1 MKTHFFRLAIVSIM
15 IFVFAADFSAQEK
28 EPPRVKSAAEV
39 IARFIEENGAI
50 AAREKFKELVAQR
63 EIEYSFNETEFLR
76 LGFDLLRSGKTND
89 AIEVFK
95 MADEAFPDSYNV
107 SMSLASAYRAI
118 GDYEQDRK
126 SVEKAIALQ
135 NRAYLAEFL
144 KKNKDHLAKTAEEV
158 IERHLEAIGGR
169 ENLEKIET
177 MVITYTG
184 FDSIDQEI
192 LITRYFKFPHFIRQ
206 DIAAT
211 GVSIA
216 TDGKKVWRISAGKW
230 EEQSGSSWAYVPD
243 IYEDFINYSARGIT
257 YDLLGVE
264 AIDRHVYYHLLKSH
278 ADGEKRDYY
287 FSAETGLFRM
297 ERRDFG
303 AGRDIKSHWDY
314 RRHEG
319 ILIPHLFVVILET
332 GFGQTHGGI
341 VKDIKIN
348 VPLEDSIFRKTEQQP
363 GGEP

>member
-1 MKTHFFRLAIVSIM
+1 MKNKLFCTAIILILLFVSI
-15 IFVFAADFSAQEK
+15 SELLAQEQ
-28 EPPRVKSAAEV
+28 ESSQTKSAAEV
-39 IARFIEENGAI
+39 VAMFVKENGS
-50 AAREKFKELVAQR
+50 AAAKNKFKELVALKDV
-63 EIEYSFNETEFLR
+63 EYSFNESEFLS
-76 LGFDLLRSGKTND
+76 LGYELLRSGKAVD

-95 MADEAFPDSYNV
+95 MTAEAFPDSYNV
-107 SMSLASAYRAI
+107 HMSLARAYRAI

-126 SVEKAIALQ
+126 SLEKAMALQ
-135 NRAYLAEFL
+135 NRASLAEFL

-158 IERHLEAIGGR
+158 IERHLEAVGGH
-169 ENLEKIET
+169 ENIAKIET
-177 MVITYTG
+177 MVITYAG
-184 FDSIDQEI
+184 FDSIDQET
-192 LITRYFKFPHFIRQ
+192 LITRYYKFPHFIRQ

-211 GVSIA
+211 GISIA
-216 TDGKKVWRISAGKW
+216 TDGKKVWRIAAGKW
-230 EEQSGSSWAYVPD
+230 DEQSGSSWAYTPD
-243 IYEDFINYSARGIT
+243 IYGDFIDYSARGIT

-264 AIDRHVYYHLLKSH
+264 SVDRHVYYHLLKSH

-319 ILIPHLFVVILET
+319 ILIPHLFVVILEV

-341 VKDIKIN
+341 IKDIKIN
-348 VPLEDSIFRKTEQQP
+348 VPLEDSIFRKTEQ
-363 GGEP
+363 

>member
-1 MKTHFFRLAIVSIM
+1 MKTRLFGLAVVLVLLFIPLS
-15 IFVFAADFSAQEK
+15 DSSAQEK
-28 EPPRVKSAAEV
+28 ESSPLKSAAE
-39 IARFIEENGAI
+39 ILRKFIEENGSI
-50 AAREKFKELVAQR
+50 AARNKFKELIALRDV
-63 EIEYSFNETEFLR
+63 EFSFNESEFLR
-76 LGFDLLRSGKTND
+76 SGYDLLRSGKTLD
-89 AIEVFK
+89 AVEVFK
-95 MADEAFPDSYNV
+95 MAAEAFPDSYNV
-107 SMSLASAYRAI
+107 SMSLARAYRAL
-118 GDYEQDRK
+118 GDQEQDRK
-126 SVEKAIALQ
+126 NLEKAMALQ
-135 NRAYLAEFL
+135 NRARLAEFL
-144 KKNKDHLAKTAEEV
+144 KNNKDHLAKTAEEV
-158 IERHLEAIGGR
+158 IEGHLEAVGGR
-169 ENLEKIET
+169 ENLTKIKT

-184 FDSIDQEI
+184 FDSIDQET
-192 LITRYFKFPHFIRQ
+192 LITRYYKFPHFMRQ

-216 TDGKKVWRISAGKW
+216 TDGKKVWRIAGGKW

-243 IYEDFINYSARGIT
+243 IYEDFIDYGASGIT

-319 ILIPHLFVVILET
+319 ILIPHLFVVIQEV

-348 VPLEDSIFRKTEQQP
+348 VPLEDSLFRKTER
-363 GGEP
+363 

>member
-1 MKTHFFRLAIVSIM
+1 MKTRLFGLAVVLVLLLVPLS
-15 IFVFAADFSAQEK
+15 DSLAQEK
-28 EPPRVKSAAEV
+28 ESPILKSAAE
-39 IARFIEENGAI
+39 ILKKFIEENGSI
-50 AAREKFKELVAQR
+50 AARDKFKELIALRDV
-63 EIEYSFNETEFLR
+63 EFSFNESEFLR
-76 LGFDLLRSGKTND
+76 LGYDLLRSGKTVD

-95 MADEAFPDSYNV
+95 MADETFPDSYNV
-107 SMSLASAYRAI
+107 SMSLAGAYRTI

-126 SVEKAIALQ
+126 SVEKAMALQ
-135 NRAYLAEFL
+135 NRAYLTEFL
-144 KKNKDHLAKTAEEV
+144 KKNKDNLAKTADEV

-169 ENLEKIET
+169 ENLEKIKT
-177 MVITYTG
+177 MVITYAG
-184 FDSIDQEI
+184 FESIDQET
-192 LITRYFKFPHFIRQ
+192 LITRYYKFPHFIRQ

-243 IYEDFINYSARGIT
+243 IYEDLIDYSTRGIT

-287 FSAETGLFRM
+287 FSAETGLFRI

-303 AGRDIKSHWDY
+303 AGRYIKSHWDY

-348 VPLEDSIFRKTEQQP
+348 VPLEDSIFRKTKQWP
-363 GGEP
+363 